1 MSHSLVSIITPSY
14 KSERFIS
21 ECIESVLSQTYREW
35 EMIIVDDC
43 SPDNSNEI
51 VKEYMKNESRI
62 KLIKLEDN
70 SGPAIARNRAIK
82 EAKGRYI
89 AFLDADDIWM
99 KDKLE
104 KQIGFMQEN
113 EIAFSFTEYIKI
125 DEHSNVISD
134 IIERPQKVSYTM
146 MLKSNYIP
154 CLTVVYDT
162 QILSKVYMPLILK
175 RQDYALWL
183 KLLKK
188 IDYAYCYKEALA
200 KYRFYSGSLSSN
212 KFVAAW
218 YVWKLYRE
226 IEKLTI
232 FQSVYYFVHY
242 VIISFIKYK
251 K

>member
-1 MSHSLVSIITPSY
+1 MELVSIITPSY
-14 KSERFIS
+14 KSERFIA
-21 ECIESVLSQTYREW
+21 ECIESVLAQTYTEW

-62 KLIKLEDN
+62 KLIKLEHN

-82 EAKGRYI
+82 EAEGRYI

-104 KQIGFMQEN
+104 KQISFMQEN
-113 EIAFSFTEYIKI
+113 EIAFSFTEYVKI
-125 DEHSNVISD
+125 DENSNVISEV
-134 IIERPQKVSYTM
+134 IERPEKVNYSM

-162 QILSKVYMPLILK
+162 KILSKVYMPLILK

-183 KLLKK
+183 KILKK
-188 IDYAYCYKEALA
+188 IDYAYCYKEPLA

-212 KFVAAW
+212 KFIAAM

-226 IEKLTI
+226 IEVLSIWKSL
-232 FQSVYYFVHY
+232 YYFSHY
-242 VIISFIKYK
+242 IIISFMKYRK
-251 K
+251 